1 MIACDKYAQISQP
14 ARCARIYANDVA
26 LTARRCE
33 NWYHLDCVKID
44 EDRVHLVD
52 QFICP
57 ICATSKLGLAEFIL
71 TDLTDSMVSCSI
83 GGAYD
88 VESGLSWG

>member
-1 MIACDKYAQISQP
+1 MRTCHLVLN
-14 ARCARIYANDVA
+14 CCGFN
-26 LTARRCE
+26 LRRCE

-57 ICATSKLGLAEFIL
+57 ICANSEFQPSGFHTHLQVL
-71 TDLTDSMVSCSI
+71 TMNS
-83 GGAYD
+83 
-88 VESGLSWG
+88 